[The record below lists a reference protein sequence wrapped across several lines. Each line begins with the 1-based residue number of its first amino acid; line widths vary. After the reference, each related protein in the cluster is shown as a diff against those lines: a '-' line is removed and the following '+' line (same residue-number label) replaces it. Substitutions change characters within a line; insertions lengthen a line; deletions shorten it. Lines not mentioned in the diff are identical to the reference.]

1 MFDIGRRGGRNNC
14 LRESEGEFKLDGRMR
29 RRLLLAGSVRK
40 SHMCGTKTK
49 DTRLL
54 RSRPE
59 RGITIVS
66 NVATCTMKRAKAIRH
81 WFGDSYQAAT
91 TKNENESDVEDSIE
105 YELDSD
111 GEIVDLTIFGQ
122 ARGLRLPTAK
132 QYLRYS
138 NSTPFLGIWS
148 ES

>member
-1 MFDIGRRGGRNNC
+1 MFDIRRRGGRDNC
-14 LRESEGEFKLDGRMR
+14 LRESEGEFKLDGWMR

-66 NVATCTMKRAKAIRH
+66 NVATCTTKRTKAIRH
-81 WFGDSYQAAT
+81 WFGKPEEQEDPDLEADDSYQAAT
-91 TKNENESDVEDSIE
+91 TKNEIESDVEDS
-105 YELDSD
+105 
-111 GEIVDLTIFGQ
+111 
-122 ARGLRLPTAK
+122 
-132 QYLRYS
+132 
-138 NSTPFLGIWS
+138 
-148 ES
+148 